1 VQVGDPVLAIGSPL
15 ALANTVTYGIVSAM
29 DRPIAAG
36 EAGGPTRYYAAI
48 QTDAAVNH
56 GNSGGPLVDG
66 GGRVIGI
73 NAVIKSL
80 AADQEQAGNVGL
92 AFAIPIN
99 QAKRLAQDIVD
110 TGKARRTVIG
120 AELEAAYRGANGGVR
135 LQAVEAGGPASNAGL
150 KPGDVLNRI
159 GGQFLA
165 EPGDLI
171 AMVRKFAPGTGVSV
185 EFTRDG
191 AKRNAQVVLAA
202 DGK

>member
-1 VQVGDPVLAIGSPL
+1 
-15 ALANTVTYGIVSAM
+15 
-29 DRPIAAG
+29 
-36 EAGGPTRYYAAI
+36 
-48 QTDAAVNH
+48 
-56 GNSGGPLVDG
+56 
-66 GGRVIGI
+66 
-73 NAVIKSL
+73 
-80 AADQEQAGNVGL
+80 
-92 AFAIPIN
+92 
-99 QAKRLAQDIVD
+99 
-110 TGKARRTVIG
+110 VIG